1 MSTRLNPYAGNSD
14 LVQALIAF
22 GTQVAEAG
30 IEKSLIEL
38 VKIRASQLNGCAICL
53 HMHTREARKSGE
65 SEERLFMLDA
75 WRESPLFSDRERAAL
90 AWTEALTLLATS
102 HAPDDIYEQV
112 RAHFTDQESVQLTL
126 MIGVINT
133 FNRLGV
139 GYRLSPALLDRRAA

>member
-1 MSTRLNPYAGNSD
+1 MSNRLNPFAANTD

-22 GTQVAEAG
+22 GNKVAEAG

-53 HMHTREARKSGE
+53 SMHTREARKAGE
-65 SEERLFMLDA
+65 SDERLLMLDA
-75 WRESPLFSDRERAAL
+75 WRESSLYSERERAAL
-90 AWTEALTLLATS
+90 AWTESLTLLASS
-102 HAPDDIYEQV
+102 HAPDDVYEQV
-112 RAHFTDQESVQLTL
+112 RAQFTDQESVQLTL

-139 GYRLSPALLDRRAA
+139 GYRLNPSLLERRAA

>member
-1 MSTRLNPYAGNSD
+1 ANTD

-22 GTQVAEAG
+22 GNKVAEAG

-53 HMHTREARKSGE
+53 SMHTREARKSGE
-65 SEERLFMLDA
+65 SDERLLMLDA
-75 WRESPLFSDRERAAL
+75 WRESSLYSERERAAL
-90 AWTEALTLLATS
+90 AWTESLTLLASS

-112 RAHFTDQESVQLTL
+112 RAQFTDQESVQLTL

-139 GYRLSPALLDRRAA
+139 GY